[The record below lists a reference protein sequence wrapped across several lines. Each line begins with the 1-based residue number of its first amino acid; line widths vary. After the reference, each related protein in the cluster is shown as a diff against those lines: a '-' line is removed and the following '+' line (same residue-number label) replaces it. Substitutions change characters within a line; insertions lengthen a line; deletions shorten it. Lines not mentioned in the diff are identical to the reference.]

1 MKQIL
6 IAAGIAAVTS
16 VGVQAADLGA
26 RPYTKATP
34 AVVAVYDW
42 TGFYV
47 GGNVGYG
54 WGENTDPGLSLVN
67 PGNDGGITT
76 FLTTG
81 FPGFSSGNQ
90 FPNLH
95 PDGVLGGLQIGYDRQ
110 FGSWVLG
117 AVADIQ
123 AADFKD
129 SRTIFT
135 SFAATAAD
143 TTERLS
149 AKITW
154 FGTVR
159 AKAGVAMG
167 IGWPTARV
175 VWPMAMPIAALALPV
190 RPEVPAAPTS
200 RSRAIIQRS
209 GSAGARVPASRRCSR
224 VTGTSVSNISTL
236 ILAARL

>member
-34 AVVAVYDW
+34 AVAAVYDW

-67 PGNDGGITT
+67 PGNTGNITT

-81 FPGFSSGNQ
+81 FPGRSSGNQ
-90 FPNLH
+90 FPNLR

-110 FGSWVLG
+110 FGTWVL
-117 AVADIQ
+117 
-123 AADFKD
+123 
-129 SRTIFT
+129 
-135 SFAATAAD
+135 
-143 TTERLS
+143 
-149 AKITW
+149 
-154 FGTVR
+154 
-159 AKAGVAMG
+159 
-167 IGWPTARV
+167 
-175 VWPMAMPIAALALPV
+175 ALLW
-190 RPEVPAAPTS
+190 
-200 RSRAIIQRS
+200 Q
-209 GSAGARVPASRRCSR
+209 
-224 VTGTSVSNISTL
+224 
-236 ILAARL
+236 ILAIDLRNWIPESDFQ

>member
-67 PGNDGGITT
+67 PGNDGNITT

-81 FPGFSSGNQ
+81 FPWLQQRQPVSEPPPGRR
-90 FPNLH
+90 
-95 PDGVLGGLQIGYDRQ
+95 VGGPADR
-110 FGSWVLG
+110 LRP
-117 AVADIQ
+117 AV
-123 AADFKD
+123 
-129 SRTIFT
+129 
-135 SFAATAAD
+135 
-143 TTERLS
+143 
-149 AKITW
+149 W
-154 FGTVR
+154 
-159 AKAGVAMG
+159 
-167 IGWPTARV
+167 
-175 VWPMAMPIAALALPV
+175 
-190 RPEVPAAPTS
+190 
-200 RSRAIIQRS
+200 
-209 GSAGARVPASRRCSR
+209 
-224 VTGTSVSNISTL
+224 
-236 ILAARL
+236 